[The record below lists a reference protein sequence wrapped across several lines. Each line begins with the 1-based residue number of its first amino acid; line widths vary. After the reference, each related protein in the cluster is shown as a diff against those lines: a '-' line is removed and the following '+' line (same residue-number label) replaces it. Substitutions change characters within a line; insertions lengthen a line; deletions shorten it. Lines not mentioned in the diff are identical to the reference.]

1 MKRNKFKVRVIYQRK
16 KYYFDF
22 GSQVYIFH
30 IGICNS
36 FLFEY
41 GIDELLKYTEF
52 VHSCYIKDSNRTPLG
67 ELADYI
73 AERWDEVKAM
83 GAYDVLDKFYQSTES
98 GGN

>member
-30 IGICNS
+30 IGICNC

-41 GIDELLKYTEF
+41 GIDELLKYF
-52 VHSCYIKDSNRTPLG
+52 KKD
-67 ELADYI
+67 
-73 AERWDEVKAM
+73 M
-83 GAYDVLDKFYQSTES
+83 S
-98 GGN
+98 GSRAWILRGRICLPK